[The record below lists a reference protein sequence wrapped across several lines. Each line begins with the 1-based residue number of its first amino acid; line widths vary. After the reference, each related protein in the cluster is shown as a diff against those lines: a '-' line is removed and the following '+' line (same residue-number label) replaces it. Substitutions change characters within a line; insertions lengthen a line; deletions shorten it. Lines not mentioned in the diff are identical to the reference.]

1 MTTRQ
6 LLQVVCLL
14 ALFNVVDSTSST
26 TSRIDNY
33 ATHAPEQLDLHK
45 DMLMFHPATTKQDRQ
60 PPLSLLRA
68 LRGGGIVLEGRHHE
82 CYAVRLPG
90 FFARVVTAILVP
102 VVDGIDYAENKGS
115 WYHM

>member
-14 ALFNVVDSTSST
+14 ALFNVVDSTSSA

-45 DMLMFHPATTKQDRQ
+45 DTLMFHPATTKQDRQ
-60 PPLSLLRA
+60 HRSQ
-68 LRGGGIVLEGRHHE
+68 GRRHE